1 MNYNGSESLKE
12 LYQIISDLESAEA
25 CEAFFNDICTI
36 KELQDLSQ
44 RWEVAKLLN
53 AGKNYQEISG
63 ATGVSTATIC
73 RVNKCLMYGSGGYR
87 SVLDKTKETEK
98 KQA

>member
-1 MNYNGSESLKE
+1 MNYNGSESLKD
-12 LYQIISDLESAEA
+12 LYHIISELESAEA

-44 RWEVAKLLN
+44 RWQVAKLLN
-53 AGKNYQEISG
+53 EGKNYQEISG

-87 SVLDKTKETEK
+87 SALEKSKTSEK
-98 KQA
+98 

>member
-1 MNYNGSESLKE
+1 MKFNGNEALKE
-12 LYQIISDLESAEA
+12 LYQIISNLESAEA

-44 RWEVAKLLN
+44 RWQVAKLLN
-53 AGKNYQEISG
+53 EGKNYQEISG

-73 RVNKCLMYGSGGYR
+73 RVNKCLMYGSGGYL
-87 SVLDKTKETEK
+87 SALEKVNSMEK
-98 KQA
+98 KA

>member
-1 MNYNGSESLKE
+1 MNYNGSESLKD
-12 LYQIISDLESAEA
+12 LYHIISELESAEA

-44 RWEVAKLLN
+44 RWQVAKLLN
-53 AGKNYQEISG
+53 EGKNYQEISG

-87 SVLDKTKETEK
+87 SALEK
-98 KQA
+98 SKAAEK

>member
-12 LYQIISDLESAEA
+12 LYRIISQLESTEA

-44 RWEVAKLLN
+44 RWQVAKLLSE
-53 AGKNYQEISG
+53 GRNYQEISG

-73 RVNKCLMYGSGGYR
+73 RVKKCLMYGSGGYR
-87 SVLDKTKETEK
+87 AALEKSKTAEK
-98 KQA
+98 DI

>member
-1 MNYNGSESLKE
+1 MNYNGSEALKE
-12 LYQIISDLESAEA
+12 LYQIIADLESAEA

-53 AGKNYQEISG
+53 EGKNYQEISG
-63 ATGVSTATIC
+63 TTGVSTATIC

-87 SVLDKTKETEK
+87 SVLEK
-98 KQA
+98 AKGTANKQ